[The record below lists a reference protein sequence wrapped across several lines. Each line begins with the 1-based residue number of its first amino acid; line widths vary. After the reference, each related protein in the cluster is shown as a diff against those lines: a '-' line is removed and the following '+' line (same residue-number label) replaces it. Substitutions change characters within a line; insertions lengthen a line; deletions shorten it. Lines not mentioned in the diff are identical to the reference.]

1 MKTQRKFSVLLMCV
15 LLSAKSFFAQN
26 PIIQGL
32 RVPSLTT
39 EQRDQLPTDYLQA
52 NGLMIFNRDINC
64 QEYWN
69 GKAWISLCGSVSAE
83 MDISKDMCNK
93 IRAFGRY
100 FAGVSLDYTHYITLP
115 VTVTELGAYTISAK
129 SYNGYFFH
137 TSGVFEELGDF
148 ELTLTGMGTPRNEG
162 IDKLTITSNGE
173 EIGTLCSTG
182 IEVLQLGMAY
192 RVDCHRIE
200 VMGEYRANRPLSEDN
215 FVIIPVEVMSV
226 GTTTIRT
233 SQQNGLRFS
242 GTKTFTDVGYDEIIL
257 YADGTAVQEGA
268 FVFEFSS
275 DGDIR
280 AVCQFMVNCVSSLG
294 TFEDP
299 ACNCLEIFLERPFAP
314 NGEYWL
320 QDCKSFAESDDDDDA
335 SVAVIRT
342 YCDIVGGGWTLVWSY
357 SENTARN
364 VYVQNSSSGGTGN
377 QNSMRVSPAYWHFTM
392 DRPRPIDA
400 VYDTECDDPQV
411 YQINYSDFRLPLQAW
426 EFLSDDPD
434 AQHMKVRITENP
446 TDMRD
451 SWALNN
457 FAIMTAHNRGQNP
470 YLNTWTTSYVPTAG
484 RVFGK
489 RWEVRTSDGW
499 DEMSGN
505 RRIRMR
511 NSNSNAFGGAIWQW
525 ENRGSTTY
533 FEVRPNRG
541 GDVNTTRLSDFD
553 YSFGNFNST
562 MPNHHFGKC
571 VNGSGVGD
579 DFSFDIRTCSPA
591 NLVPHSFNN
600 GEGRYLQWYVR

>member
-1 MKTQRKFSVLLMCV
+1 MKTQRFILALVLCIFFGSKNT
-15 LLSAKSFFAQN
+15 SAQQK
-26 PIIQGL
+26 IIQGQ
-32 RVPSLTT
+32 RIPTLTT
-39 EQRDQLPTDYLQA
+39 EQRNLIPTEHLQA
-52 NGLMIFNRDINC
+52 KGIMIFNTDINC

-69 GKAWISLCGSVSAE
+69 GENWISLCGSVSAE
-83 MDISKDMCNK
+83 MDIPKDICPK

-100 FAGVSLDYTHYITLP
+100 FAGVSLDYTHYITVP
-115 VTVTELGAYTISAK
+115 VTATKLGAYTISAK
-129 SYNGYFFH
+129 SSNGYFFH
-137 TSGVFEELGDF
+137 TSGIFEELGDF

-162 IDKLTITSNGE
+162 IDQLIFTSNGE
-173 EIGTLCSTG
+173 EIGTTCSAD

-200 VMGEYRANRPLSEDN
+200 VKGEYRANRPLSEDN
-215 FVIIPVEVMSV
+215 FVIVPVEVISV

-242 GTKTFTDVGYDEIIL
+242 GTKTFTEVGPAEIIL

-280 AVCQFMVNCVSSLG
+280 AVCQFMVNCISSLG

-342 YCDIVGGGWTLVWSY
+342 YCDIAGGGWTLVWSY

-364 VYVQNSSSGGTGN
+364 VYVQSTTSGGTGN

-400 VYDTECDDPQV
+400 VYDTACDDPEI

-426 EFLSDDPD
+426 EFLSDDPST
-434 AQHMKVRITENP
+434 QHMKVRITENP

-457 FAIMTAHNRGQNP
+457 FAIMSAHNHGQNP
-470 YLNTWTTSYVPTAG
+470 YLNIWTTSYVPTAG

-489 RWEVRTSDGW
+489 RWEVRASDGW

-511 NSNSNAFGGAIWQW
+511 NSNSNAFGGAIWHW

-541 GDVNTTRLSDFD
+541 GDINTTRMSDFD
-553 YSFGNFNST
+553 YLFGNFNTT

-571 VNGSGVGD
+571 VDGSGVGD
-579 DFSFDIRTCSPA
+579 DFSFEIRTCQPA